1 MAAHLVRFHK
11 PVEGATGLLVYRSK
25 AGTSIGTHVFE
36 DGAFTITKHMVNDGG
51 RNGCFTTPVYH
62 VLGPAIWAARSRLD
76 ERCSTLFEART
87 QCNWVIDPNWD
98 AEDSHKVPFH
108 YEEA

>member
-11 PVEGATGLLVYRSK
+11 PVEGTTGLLVYRSK
-25 AGTSIGTHVFE
+25 AGTSLGIHAFE

-51 RNGCFTTPVYH
+51 RNGYFTTPVYH

-76 ERCSTLFEART
+76 ERCSTLMEART
-87 QCNWVIDPNWD
+87 HCNWVIDPNWSE
-98 AEDSHKVPFH
+98 EDSHKVPFH